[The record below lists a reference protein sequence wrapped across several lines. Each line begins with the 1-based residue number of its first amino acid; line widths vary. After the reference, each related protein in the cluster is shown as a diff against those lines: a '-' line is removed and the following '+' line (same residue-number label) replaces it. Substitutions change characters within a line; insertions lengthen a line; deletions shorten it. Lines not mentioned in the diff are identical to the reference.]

1 MLKKIYKALPKK
13 VTQFYKKA
21 RKHIM
26 LRFVFPMTYKRSARG
41 KEIQDKKVV
50 FVEIRYKKI
59 VHISLFMTVLLPKAT
74 MFMYSTSRISHLTD
88 GLILAAVL
96 KCSKTFPMHIM
107 YSSMTA
113 AI

>member
-1 MLKKIYKALPKK
+1 MLKKIYKALPKQ
-13 VTQFYKKA
+13 VTPFYKKA

-59 VHISLFMTVLLPKAT
+59 VSAYQLVYDRLIAEGYDVHVQ
-74 MFMYSTSRISHLTD
+74 SRISHLTD

>member
-59 VHISLFMTVLLPKAT
+59 VSAYQLVYDRLIAEVHPE
-74 MFMYSTSRISHLTD
+74 YLT
-88 GLILAAVL
+88 
-96 KCSKTFPMHIM
+96 
-107 YSSMTA
+107 
-113 AI
+113 